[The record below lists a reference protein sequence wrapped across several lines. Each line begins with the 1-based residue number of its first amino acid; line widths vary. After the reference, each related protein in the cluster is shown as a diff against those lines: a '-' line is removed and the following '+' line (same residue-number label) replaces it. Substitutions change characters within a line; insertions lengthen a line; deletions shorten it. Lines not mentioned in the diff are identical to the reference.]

1 MQSEY
6 RLLSLKITNEHIT
19 HFLDSQ
25 AAIRVGF
32 ANEGWIAGGF
42 AREAFKCASTGQS
55 FRNYLF
61 EKSGDIDFF
70 FQEDKKHLIA
80 KTCRTSDAVFATN
93 YTNDKIKVQFVTAFT
108 HSSVGKT
115 FESFDFYNCCYAIT
129 RRKGEY
135 FVEYLPQAKELDAK
149 KELGVKCSNSPYTL
163 QRIVK
168 YLSHKNLDKISKESD
183 EIVYDVIVRA
193 ASESFDKKFRYN
205 VFKPYT
211 QDSLMQLFKIGI
223 VKKEDLIL
231 FLGKYSVVTNG
242 DSYGPSIVEDW
253 AMSELE
259 SNTISANKEMVK

>member
-6 RLLSLKITNEHIT
+6 RLLSLKITNEYIT

-42 AREAFKCASTGQS
+42 AREAFKCASTGRS

-61 EKSGDIDFF
+61 EKAGDIDFF

-108 HSSVGKT
+108 HSSVEKT
-115 FESFDFYNCCYAIT
+115 FKSFDFYNCCYAIT

-135 FVEYLPQAKELDAK
+135 FVEYLPEAKELDAK

-168 YLSHKNLDKISKESD
+168 YLSRKDLDKISKESD
-183 EIVYDVIVRA
+183 EIVYDIIVRA

-211 QDSLMQLFKIGI
+211 QESLMQLFKIGV

-259 SNTISANKEMVK
+259 SNTISANKEMIK